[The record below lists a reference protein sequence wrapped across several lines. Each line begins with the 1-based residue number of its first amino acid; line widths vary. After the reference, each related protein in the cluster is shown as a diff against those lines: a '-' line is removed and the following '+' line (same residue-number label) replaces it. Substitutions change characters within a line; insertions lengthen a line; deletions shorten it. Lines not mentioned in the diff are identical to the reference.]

1 MIRLPEMY
9 YIIAEC
15 AANAETS
22 AEALN
27 TVRLSRG
34 IPYSD
39 EIHTLGYDDKDATSE
54 ENKQQ
59 TRRINE
65 IMKEYRKEYYAEGQL
80 FFFLKA
86 HHYTTYYGCGVANMT
101 SKEYQMPLP
110 DNEKI
115 FGNNTTK

>member
-1 MIRLPEMY
+1 MY

-22 AEALN
+22 VEALN

-65 IMKEYRKEYYAEGQL
+65 IMKEYRKEYYAEASVVL
-80 FFFLKA
+80 LPESSSL
-86 HHYTTYYGCGVANMT
+86 YYLLWLWC
-101 SKEYQMPLP
+101 SQYDK
-110 DNEKI
+110 
-115 FGNNTTK
+115 